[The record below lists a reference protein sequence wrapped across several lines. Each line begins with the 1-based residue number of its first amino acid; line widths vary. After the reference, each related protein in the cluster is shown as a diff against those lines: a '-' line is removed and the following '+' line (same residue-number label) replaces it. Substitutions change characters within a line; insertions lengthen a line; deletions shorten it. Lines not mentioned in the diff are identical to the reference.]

1 MVGGEKMARIGV
13 EQSLTDVQQAL
24 QEKGYDVIP
33 LHSKQDIKGCD
44 CCIVTGQNE
53 DVMGISNTSIKGPV
67 IEASGY
73 TADEICKQVDSYHF
87 S

>member
-13 EQSLTDVQQAL
+13 EQSLSDVQQVL

-33 LHSKQDIKGCD
+33 LRSEHDIQGCD
-44 CCIVTGQNE
+44 CCIVTGQHQN
-53 DVMGISNTSIKGPV
+53 VMGISSTSIKGPV

-73 TADEICKQVDSYHF
+73 TADEICKQVEAYNLS
-87 S
+87 